1 MEILAKDITQSLSPH
16 PSFTPPPEFQWLSTS
31 LHRAPAQPWFLCP
44 QPLPPRYIFCCYWWT
59 SDSSYLLIA
68 WGSQLLMHWSLYPTS
83 LVTIDVD
90 QVSMQVFFHMPWPLS
105 ESLGHSGK
113 HVYHSASRL
122 PFCGHRPVITK
133 DSKPFIVSV
142 SNILL
147 SFHVFPSLM
156 SFLQPFGLIRSN
168 SLLKKVFSLWE
179 FQVKFYLGQNE
190 DCNLG
195 DSIPDSYEK
204 LLRGGEGRN

>member
-16 PSFTPPPEFQWLSTS
+16 PSFTPPPEFQWLSTR
-31 LHRAPAQPWFLCP
+31 LHQAPTQPWFLCR

-59 SDSSYLLIA
+59 SDSSYLFIA
-68 WGSQLLMHWSLYPTS
+68 WGSQLLMHRSLHPTS
-83 LVTIDVD
+83 PVTTDVG
-90 QVSMQVFFHMPWPLS
+90 QVSMQVFFPMPWPLS
-105 ESLGHSGK
+105 ESLGHSMFTT
-113 HVYHSASRL
+113 L
-122 PFCGHRPVITK
+122 PL
-133 DSKPFIVSV
+133 DSPSV
-142 SNILL
+142 AIGLSLPKIPNPSQSQSQTSCCLSMCFLLLCL
-147 SFHVFPSLM
+147 SFNPLV
-156 SFLQPFGLIRSN
+156 
-168 SLLKKVFSLWE
+168 LLGATVCWKKFFSLWE